1 MDRVPYSVNEQIC
14 ISENYMN
21 RRIYESPSIEE
32 IAKIVGVSQAGLK
45 RIFKKYSGLGVHK
58 YFLKL
63 KLKLAAKMLEDGFS
77 VTDTAEKL
85 CFSSQGYFTKTFKRE
100 TGILPSVICR
110 KM

>member
-45 RIFKKYSGLGVHK
+45 RIFKKIFGAGRS
-58 YFLKL
+58 
-63 KLKLAAKMLEDGFS
+63 
-77 VTDTAEKL
+77 
-85 CFSSQGYFTKTFKRE
+85 
-100 TGILPSVICR
+100 
-110 KM
+110 